1 MPLEPLICRSRYGNV
16 KKSYKNQKKFGDSEN
31 IYTFVVLKET
41 NSINRSTWNIK
52 NKKIMNLKEPK
63 SKRYVEVYATDNKE
77 VTMVIRK
84 PIEEKGIHETYM
96 DIYDRLMNMGKN
108 AKLDVK
114 VVNVKIYNDEGGL

>member
-31 IYTFVVLKET
+31 ICTFVVLKET

-52 NKKIMNLKEPK
+52 IKKIMNLKEPK

-84 PIEEKGIHETYM
+84 LIEEKGIHETYM
-96 DIYDRLMNMGKN
+96 DIYDRLMNMEKN

-114 VVNVKIYNDEGGL
+114 VINVKTYNDEGGL

>member
-1 MPLEPLICRSRYGNV
+1 ML
-16 KKSYKNQKKFGDSEN
+16 KKTK
-31 IYTFVVLKET
+31 
-41 NSINRSTWNIK
+41 SINRSKRNIK
-52 NKKIMNLKEPK
+52 NKKIMNIEEPK

-84 PIEEKGIHETYM
+84 FIVEKGVHETYM

-114 VVNVKIYNDEGGL
+114 VINVKTYNVEGGL

>member
-1 MPLEPLICRSRYGNV
+1 
-16 KKSYKNQKKFGDSEN
+16 
-31 IYTFVVLKET
+31 
-41 NSINRSTWNIK
+41 
-52 NKKIMNLKEPK
+52 MNLEEPK

-84 PIEEKGIHETYM
+84 FIEEKGMHETYM

-114 VVNVKIYNDEGGL
+114 LINVKTYNGEGGL